1 MKKRTLTMLGFA
13 CLGLCLGGSWR
24 GNAKDNSWQSALLGK
39 WTNQNETKG
48 PATINITSVDSA
60 TGQLRGKYSP
70 PSGAAAGKEF
80 DIIGWVSS
88 APPVA
93 NRDNV
98 VVISFSVSLSTYGSI
113 ATWTGFLKASKIIAS
128 SSNVRSNTGYEWDH
142 ITATYD
148 VWTKNP

>member
-1 MKKRTLTMLGFA
+1 MIKRRLLMLAAYF
-13 CLGLCLGGSWR
+13 
-24 GNAKDNSWQSALLGK
+24 LLIGMCDSSRSRAQDASQQDKLIGK

-48 PATINITSVDSA
+48 PATINITAVDSA

-70 PSGAAAGKEF
+70 PSGAAAGKKF
-80 DIIGWVSS
+80 DVVGWVSS

-98 VVISFSVSLSTYGSI
+98 IVVSFSVSLTTYGSI
-113 ATWTGFLKASKIIAS
+113 ATWTGFLKENKIIAS
-128 SSNVRSNTGYEWDH
+128 SSNVRSNSGYEWDH

-148 VWTKNP
+148 VWTKSP